1 MKKEVTV
8 EKTIKKVKK
17 NKSKK
22 VIIIHGS
29 VLAVLIILGIVG
41 YIRFWNV
48 ATVNGKGISRISYI
62 KSLEK
67 QGGSQ
72 VLSGMIDENLILA
85 EGVKNNV
92 NIDQKTIDEEVAKIE
107 DQLKAQNQ
115 TLEAALS
122 YSGMTKDDLYRQIK
136 IKKIEAVLSA
146 TKTEITQA
154 QIDEFLKTNKALL
167 PTGKTKAEL
176 EALAKEQLASEASQ
190 TAATNWLTNLKQS
203 AKIIYK

>member
-1 MKKEVTV
+1 MKKEVI
-8 EKTIKKVKK
+8 EKTVKKVKK

-22 VIIIHGS
+22 VIIVHGS

-62 KSLEK
+62 KTLEQ
-67 QGGSQ
+67 QGGKQ
-72 VLSGMIDENLILA
+72 ILSAMIDETLILN
-85 EGVKNNV
+85 EGIKNNINV
-92 NIDQKTIDEEVAKIE
+92 DQKTIDEEIAKIE
-107 DQLKAQNQ
+107 EQLKAQNQ
-115 TLEAALS
+115 TLDAALLS
-122 YSGMTKDDLYRQIK
+122 SGMTRADLDKQIK
-136 IKKIEAVLSA
+136 IKKIEAALS
-146 TKTEITQA
+146 TVKVEVTQA

-176 EALAKEQLASEASQ
+176 EALAKEQITLEANQ
-190 TAATNWLTNLKQS
+190 TAATTWLTNLKQA